1 LSPGR
6 ACSSNR
12 PCKDMSAVI
21 ESAEAGAVRPR
32 LGPVLG
38 KPEKT
43 VDHAAPIKRG
53 F

>member
-1 LSPGR
+1 M
-6 ACSSNR
+6 
-12 PCKDMSAVI
+12 DMSAVI
-21 ESAEAGAVRPR
+21 ESAAAGAVRPR
-32 LGPVLG
+32 LEPVLG